1 MPLDSNLPPPSDSF
15 PELVKRLAEAE
26 EAVRKATGGEIDAVL
41 LPNEVTPFM
50 LRTAQDELFRAK
62 EEAEAAN
69 RAKSEFLAAMSHEL
83 RTPLNAIIGFSEALR
98 TQLFKLDCQYA
109 CLPYLNDI
117 NQAGR
122 HLLEL
127 VNDIL
132 DIAAIE
138 TGKMSMHEENSRIHE
153 LVSSA
158 IVLVEQRSREKKQRV
173 TVQVPPDSP
182 DLFVDQRRIKQVL
195 VNLLSNAVKYT
206 DDGGSIALSVEPSEN
221 GGIAIS
227 VTDNGPGMDAEELA
241 LALSPFGQ
249 ASDAKV
255 RGIEGSGLGLP
266 LSMALMAAHGGLLD
280 IQSKKLSGTTVRAVF
295 PTERI
300 VR

>member
-1 MPLDSNLPPPSDSF
+1 LDTCPTPTDSF

-41 LPNEVTPFM
+41 LPDEVTPFM
-50 LRTAQDELFRAK
+50 LRTAQEELVRAK
-62 EEAEAAN
+62 DEAEAAN

-98 TQLFKLDCQYA
+98 SQLFKLDCNYA

-138 TGKMSMHEENSRIHE
+138 TGNMTMHEETARIHE

-158 IVLVEQRSREKKQRV
+158 IVMVEQRSREKGQKV
-173 TVQVPPDSP
+173 TIDIPKDSP
-182 DLFVDQRRIKQVL
+182 DILVDQRRIKQVI

-206 DDGGSIALSVEPSEN
+206 DNGGSISLSAGPSEN
-221 GGIAIS
+221 QGIAIS
-227 VTDNGPGMDAEELA
+227 ITDNGPGMDAEELA

-249 ASDAKV
+249 PGDAAV
-255 RGIEGSGLGLP
+255 RRGIEGSGLGLP

-280 IQSKKLSGTTVRAVF
+280 IQSKKLCGTTVRAVF
-295 PTERI
+295 PTERVI
-300 VR
+300 R